1 MLVTILLLIF
11 TLIIVP
17 LVCFN
22 FGIAPTDLQWAILYQ
37 MLYILSGVIAF
48 CFIIGEL
55 AKNNSQV
62 DKLWSIVP
70 IYYVWH
76 MTALGLWDP
85 RMILMSVLVSLW
97 GIRLTYNFARRG
109 AYSWKFWS
117 GEEDYRWEVLR
128 KRKGFNNPIIWMLFN
143 LFFICTYQLTLIFLF
158 TLPILVCL
166 NTNVDHNLNWID
178 GVLALLMISCI
189 YIEFIADNQQYA
201 FQQEKHR
208 RIANNEDLGEY
219 KKGFISTGLWA
230 IVRHPNYAMEQA
242 IWLVFYLFSV
252 HITGSW
258 INWSIAGC
266 VLLIILFKGSSDF
279 SEEITESKYPEY
291 KAYKERTPRFIPF
304 LKSRKIKSSKGN

>member
-1 MLVTILLLIF
+1 MLITILLLIF

-22 FGIAPTDLQWAILYQ
+22 FGVSPTGLQWTILYQ
-37 MLYILSGVIAF
+37 MTYILSGVIAY
-48 CFIIGEL
+48 CFVIGEL

-76 MTALGLWDP
+76 MTALGSWDP

-97 GIRLTYNFARRG
+97 GIRLTFNFARRG
-109 AYSWKFWS
+109 AYSWRFWS

-128 KRKGFNNPIIWMLFN
+128 KRKGFKNPIIWMLFN

-166 NTNVDHNLNWID
+166 NINVDHNLNWID

-189 YIEFIADNQQYA
+189 YIEFVADNQQYA

-219 KKGFISTGLWA
+219 KKGFVSSGLWG
-230 IVRHPNYAMEQA
+230 IVRHPNYSMEQT
-242 IWLVFYLFSV
+242 IWLIFYLFSV

-266 VLLIILFKGSSDF
+266 ILLIILFKGSSDF
-279 SEEITESKYPEY
+279 SEEISAEKYPEY
-291 KAYKERTPRFIPF
+291 KEYQKSVPRFIPF
-304 LKSRKIKSSKGN
+304 LKNRRKSKDLI